1 MGVDHVNPRSWTGN
15 VCVGDVDLNTE
26 WKQGQ
31 ADAEQILQK
40 SFGRGGVDFNSIFSK
55 SGHDLLRPLGVYV
68 GVTITEDDARYEEE
82 DPLPLFIVKEASESM
97 SPVVQSD
104 NALEEQ
110 SVQAL
115 NLTDETDKY
124 DSADAPLGMDF
135 DDFLLDLWV
144 WAIALHGRDTR
155 PF

>member
-1 MGVDHVNPRSWTGN
+1 M
-15 VCVGDVDLNTE
+15 
-26 WKQGQ
+26 
-31 ADAEQILQK
+31 
-40 SFGRGGVDFNSIFSK
+40 
-55 SGHDLLRPLGVYV
+55 YV